1 MTLEPEL
8 PCRRCTNNAATFIS
22 RKESFCRE
30 CFVRFLRGK
39 QRKQMADY
47 KVCYDPSTSVPQI
60 PPKVLLALS
69 FSESSLSLFEMLVSL
84 LHEQRKMHRGNS
96 GFELFVVHVDQ
107 SAVYPYT
114 AGMEPNTILESIR
127 QAYYDTC
134 TCISIPINDFF
145 TDTKN
150 MLQFVHDA
158 SDVAEYSFLANQ
170 ALDRKI
176 TVSDVLNNI
185 HDRTSKLDTLQIIRE
200 ALIFKTAKELEC
212 TTILWGDTM
221 SSLAEKTLS
230 LTAKGRGSVI
240 SYLLSD
246 RPRNGIYNIY
256 PLREVLRAEAEE
268 YVNLLDISKYISKP
282 SIKTPNV
289 LRMMTIDDLLGNYFA
304 EIEKGFPSIVS
315 TVVRTAAK
323 LTDTVACAR
332 CKCAICG
339 LPCDDDT
346 PERWLQD
353 ITVKQSAPSFDS
365 TCEQNDSGPLKDGT
379 RPIICYGCL
388 IATKGASFPWISA
401 IGSSK
406 EAVLDE
412 YELH

>member
-1 MTLEPEL
+1 MTLDPKL
-8 PCRRCTNNAATFIS
+8 SCRRCTNNAAVFIS
-22 RKESFCRE
+22 RKEPFCRE

-47 KVCYDPSTSVPQI
+47 KVCYDPSTSAPQI
-60 PPKVLLALS
+60 PPKILLALS
-69 FSESSLSLFEMLVSL
+69 LSESSLSLFEMLVSL

-107 SAVYPYT
+107 SNVYPYP
-114 AGMEPNTILESIR
+114 AGMEPNTILENIR
-127 QAYYDTC
+127 QNYHDTC
-134 TCISIPINDFF
+134 TITCTPVDDFF
-145 TDTKN
+145 ADARTG
-150 MLQFVHDA
+150 LQFIHDA
-158 SDVAEYSFLANQ
+158 SDIAEYSLLEDQ
-170 ALDRKI
+170 ALDSKI
-176 TVSDVLNNI
+176 TVSDLLTNI
-185 HDRTSKLDTLQIIRE
+185 RDRTSKLDILQIIRE
-200 ALIFKTAKELEC
+200 TLIFKTAKELEC

-221 SSLAEKTLS
+221 SRLAEKTLS

-240 SYLLSD
+240 PYLLSD
-246 RPRNGIYNIY
+246 GSRNDIHNIY
-256 PLREVLRAEAEE
+256 PLREVLRSEAEE
-268 YVNLLDISKYISKP
+268 YINLLDISKYVSKP

-304 EIEKGFPSIVS
+304 DIEKGFPSIVS

-323 LTDTVACAR
+323 LTDTVARARYACAL
-332 CKCAICG
+332 CG
-339 LPCDDDT
+339 LPCDDES

-353 ITVKQSAPSFDS
+353 ITVNQSAPTADS
-365 TCEQNDSGPLKDGT
+365 TCEQDSIGVVKDRQ

-388 IATKGASFPWISA
+388 IATKGASFPWISTIA
-401 IGSSK
+401 SSK